1 MAELNDIQN
10 LEKELT
16 RITRNFEDGLDKSY
30 KKLQSFPKSAEE
42 LGKKM
47 QGVVNPLLM
56 IEKSLSK
63 QQVYVD
69 QLKIKEQDLTNF
81 IQKAQFVYDKSAKLV
96 EEEVALKEKLIGQN
110 GKITALEK
118 DRFVVLSKQSA
129 KTLDQ
134 YKTATIQIKQQ
145 QSQLD
150 ELKSRNAGLNMNQ
163 AGQLNYLNLKSDS
176 LGLNTQELEI
186 QRDLQSIANGLTE
199 KEKEKLA
206 ALQQKLIVTH
216 DLQSEAAE
224 NIKELD
230 ALTSGLTNAEKARL
244 SVLVE
249 ESAQTHSQQIE
260 AKKMIVDQ
268 NKMLENVKSELA
280 SKEASLDF
288 QKKIFAVFSTMMSLY
303 TEYDKLLS
311 ENAKLQGVSKD
322 EIESQYTQL
331 QKNIKGQDIYRVSI
345 KESLSIIT
353 SIRKEYSAL
362 SFGITNIV
370 ESAAALA
377 RASGVTSG
385 EASKFY
391 QTLAEISGTSL
402 QTQENMEGIAMLAAK
417 AANVP
422 LGTVIKDVAQSS
434 AGVRLIF
441 RGNTTELIKQAA
453 ELRKIGSSLD
463 SAAKS
468 AEALLNFES
477 SVGNELKASALLGK
491 NVNFTESRR
500 LFFAGNILEAEKEL
514 QRELEK
520 IGDLDKLNY
529 VQKKALS
536 ELTGKDIGELQKIQ
550 TAKKS
555 LLEAEQ
561 MFPEE
566 AAKLKAA
573 QMELNSLGKSAS
585 ELKKQEYATMLKMK
599 TTETQSALIELAKS
613 EALTNLGKALAPIGK
628 IITTVEIAFF
638 RLIGYLTSFNSA
650 AVNVITGLGLL
661 VGAFYLLKFGASTV
675 LNFLGKLFAKSAESV
690 GQGIGAG
697 LKGISG
703 GLTSLGQAMKSFSVV
718 DMLKLVVL
726 LGALG
731 GTAWLLA
738 KAFSSLGQTSAG
750 QILAFTAALV
760 VLGVGLAIVGALM
773 TGPQILGVL
782 GFAAALLLVGLGVM
796 AIGKGL
802 EYATPLFKIMVD
814 AFSAMPEIFG
824 AVIPQLVALALI
836 SPLLIVAAAGV
847 VLLTTSLGLLGLSL
861 WIFPTG
867 KLTKISKAFARIG
880 TSTTAI
886 NKLSESIN
894 KLSELNGISELSKD
908 LIMLSMFKFDI
919 DLTGIRTAT
928 SEIENLSGAVNDLTA
943 LSTFKDNLIIDDTRI
958 KKATSEIESLSDAL
972 GDLNGLNLPKLDVD
986 VKGADTLSKLNESKE
1001 KQSESLK
1008 IGLDAVVNKIDQLIN
1023 MMSSGGIAVNIDGVR
1038 VSNQLAVSNI
1048 RSGGFGQST
1057 TRIS

>member
-16 RITRNFEDGLDKSY
+16 RITRNFEDGLDKAY

-56 IEKSLSK
+56 IEKSLLK

-69 QLKIKEQDLTNF
+69 QLKIKEQDLTNL
-81 IQKAQFVYDKSAKLV
+81 IQKAQFVYEKSEKLV
-96 EEEVALKEKLIGQN
+96 NEEVALKEKLIGRN
-110 GKITALEK
+110 SKITALEK
-118 DRFVVLSKQSA
+118 ERFVVLSKQSA

-150 ELKSRNAGLNMNQ
+150 ELKSRDAGLN
-163 AGQLNYLNLKSDS
+163 AKQLDKLNLLNLKSD
-176 LGLNTQELEI
+176 LNTQELEI
-186 QRDLQSIANGLTE
+186 QRGLQSIYDGLNKDE
-199 KEKEKLA
+199 KKKLA
-206 ALQQKLIVTH
+206 LLQQESIVTH

-230 ALTSGLTNAEKARL
+230 ALTSGLTNAEKTRL

-249 ESAQTHSQQIE
+249 ESDQTHRQQIE
-260 AKKMIVDQ
+260 AANMIESQDT
-268 NKMLENVKSELA
+268 MLQKVKSELA

-377 RASGVTSG
+377 RASGVTSD

-750 QILAFTAALV
+750 QILAFTASLV

-919 DLTGIRTAT
+919 DLTGIKQAT
-928 SEIENLSGAVNDLTA
+928 SEIEG
-943 LSTFKDNLIIDDTRI
+943 
-958 KKATSEIESLSDAL
+958 LSDAL
-972 GDLNGLNLPKLDVD
+972 NNLNGLNLPKLDVD
-986 VKGADTLSKLNESKE
+986 IKGADTLLKLNESKE